1 MKALHRLTNRFRE
14 LIDHMAV
21 APRHRS
27 GALKLCCYALAGS
40 LLFTTSAYAQFNSN
54 YPTPEM
60 IANADKF
67 QPPRLTHYAARLGQ
81 QPDMTGAW
89 LPLAPKG
96 ACGWVLSADPVHT
109 VCPGRQ
115 KPGESVF
122 SSFPGTY
129 VEGIPYNDEYQKKY
143 KDLVKNVV
151 EGKSPD
157 HFPACFPY
165 GVPRM
170 LVNSP
175 VPLDIIQSPDVM
187 LWYNNYGRT
196 NRRIYLNDKHQTL
209 GGPTTGGP
217 GPSYSGDAIGHWE
230 GNTLVVDTVNM
241 VAGYFDD
248 TPAPY
253 SDQLH
258 MVERIRLIATNFLED
273 QMTFTDPVTM
283 VKSWTVTRYFE
294 RGEAPEVSPTGQRE
308 VHMRIGSTV
317 DNKQI
322 HRYYLTMSDRPCVP
336 NVRMVNGFQEAIL
349 PQEIGTQ
356 SPVGVP

>member
-1 MKALHRLTNRFRE
+1 MKALRRQTIRFRE
-14 LIDHMAV
+14 LIDRMAA
-21 APRHRS
+21 APRQRP
-27 GALKLCCYALAGS
+27 GALKLCYYALAGS
-40 LLFTTSAYAQFNSN
+40 VLFTTSAYAQFTSH
-54 YPTPEM
+54 YPTPEI

-67 QPPRLTHYAARLGQ
+67 QPPRLTHYAARLAQ
-81 QPDMTGAW
+81 QPDMTGTW
-89 LPLAPKG
+89 LPLAPKD
-96 ACGWVLSADPVHT
+96 ACGWVITVDPVHT
-109 VCPGRQ
+109 VCPGKQ

-122 SSFPGTY
+122 SPFPGTY

-143 KDLVKNVV
+143 KELVAETV
-151 EGKSPD
+151 EGKSRD
-157 HFPACFPY
+157 NFPACFPY

-170 LVNSP
+170 QIDTP

-196 NRRIYLNDKHQTL
+196 NRRIYLNDKHQIL
-209 GGPTTGGP
+209 GGPTTGGT
-217 GPSYSGDAIGHWE
+217 GPSYSGDSIGHWE

-258 MVERIRLIATNFLED
+258 MVERIRLIATNFLEV

-283 VKSWTVTRYFE
+283 VNPWQVTRYFE
-294 RGEAPEVSPTGQRE
+294 RGEAPEVSPIGQQE
-308 VHMRIGSTV
+308 VHLRIGSTV

-322 HRYYLTMSDRPCVP
+322 SRYYLTMGDRPCVP

-349 PQEIGTQ
+349 PQEIETQ
-356 SPVGVP
+356 SPVGVR